1 MNLFNAECGVQSAEF
16 RQNAVSEK
24 NKTEGQ
30 NEHKGCRMAI
40 MLYEL

>member
-1 MNLFNAECGVQSAEF
+1 MRSAELMVIF
-16 RQNAVSEK
+16 VGTRRAVSEK
-24 NKTEGQ
+24 NQTEGQ